1 MTYPMKLISIYIFLY
16 YFKLNYRHFYG
27 RTFLRKKEVYFVFIS
42 CNFEFFLMNAQA
54 YVYIDQGIYKEKLKV
69 AQNEKRQWDTLT
81 DRALEQNRYLLH
93 LCLDRDLSLMK

>member
-1 MTYPMKLISIYIFLY
+1 
-16 YFKLNYRHFYG
+16 
-27 RTFLRKKEVYFVFIS
+27 
-42 CNFEFFLMNAQA
+42 MNAQA

-69 AQNEKRQWDTLT
+69 AQNEKHQWDTLT

>member
-1 MTYPMKLISIYIFLY
+1 MKLISIYIFLY
-16 YFKLNYRHFYG
+16 YFKLNYLPTDIFTEEHSSE
-27 RTFLRKKEVYFVFIS
+27 KKRFIYFVFIS